1 MNLKENIDIEF
12 KRQIADSVKKD
23 AIAFA
28 NTEGGTIYIGIDD
41 DGSVIGV
48 DDTDDTMLRVT
59 QMIRD
64 NIKPDLIP
72 FVRVQSDEVDGKSIV
87 EVKVSVGSDRPYYL
101 EKEGLRPKGVYV
113 RKGSSSQPLSDQG
126 IRDMIRETSGKSYE
140 EGRSLNQNL
149 TFTSLIEELSARS
162 IEFGASQMQTL
173 KIVGDDGLYTNLGLL
188 LSDQCQHTIKTA
200 VFQGTDSSVFR
211 DRKEFKGSL
220 LRQMNEVYYFIDRYN
235 KTEAHFDGLIRN
247 DTRDYP
253 PEAVREALL
262 NSIIHRD
269 YAFSGSTVINLF
281 DDHIEFISLGGLV
294 TGLSMDAVLMGVSQ
308 SRNPNLAAVFYRMR
322 LVESYGTG
330 IRKIKKL
337 YEKTVN
343 KPMLK
348 AADGGFIVS
357 LPNINETVEEK
368 SDMIIE
374 HAYDDILI
382 YVRKKGK
389 VTRKEIEQQFGIKQT
404 KAYMM
409 LMALMDKG
417 ELRQEKNG
425 RLTVYVPVIK

>member
-12 KRQIADSVKKD
+12 KRQIADSVNKD

-101 EKEGLRPKGVYV
+101 EKEGLRPRGVYV

-173 KIVGDDGLYTNLGLL
+173 KIVGDDGLYTNL
-188 LSDQCQHTIKTA
+188 
-200 VFQGTDSSVFR
+200 
-211 DRKEFKGSL
+211 
-220 LRQMNEVYYFIDRYN
+220 
-235 KTEAHFDGLIRN
+235 
-247 DTRDYP
+247 
-253 PEAVREALL
+253 
-262 NSIIHRD
+262 
-269 YAFSGSTVINLF
+269 
-281 DDHIEFISLGGLV
+281 
-294 TGLSMDAVLMGVSQ
+294 
-308 SRNPNLAAVFYRMR
+308 
-322 LVESYGTG
+322 
-330 IRKIKKL
+330 
-337 YEKTVN
+337 
-343 KPMLK
+343 
-348 AADGGFIVS
+348 
-357 LPNINETVEEK
+357 
-368 SDMIIE
+368 
-374 HAYDDILI
+374 
-382 YVRKKGK
+382 
-389 VTRKEIEQQFGIKQT
+389 
-404 KAYMM
+404 
-409 LMALMDKG
+409 
-417 ELRQEKNG
+417 
-425 RLTVYVPVIK
+425 